1 MNKLSLENYN
11 FIKTI
16 GKGTFGKV
24 KLALHTPTKE
34 QVAIKIL
41 EKSKIKSKRDL
52 ERIEKEIKY
61 LKMFN
66 NPNIIKIYQIK
77 EDEKNFYIVMEYVQ
91 GGELFNYIVSNKH
104 LDENE
109 ASFFY
114 SQIIHIIQEIHK
126 HKICHRDMKP
136 ENLLLTQNKTIKLI
150 DFGLSNEYEDL
161 LETPCGSPCYASPE
175 IIQGRKYSGVAID
188 LWASGIILFSMLCG
202 YLPFDD
208 KDNEVLFRK
217 ILKCKYEFPK
227 NKKYKIS
234 DNAKDLIRKILT
246 VDPKKRITLEEIL
259 EHPFLTYGNKK
270 YKEKVNTDINKQ
282 DKLIIDYMVN
292 VMKITNNGNII
303 RKDLNDNRHNNITT
317 TFHLLKKKYNEGRLN
332 YNLVKY
338 DTGKY
343 LPNSEYKNKLLK
355 RFGESKAGRS
365 VKTRHNYIDSSLVN
379 DIGNI
384 IKKKVNENNNNII
397 IINNNNNM
405 LEHSQKMNYILNS
418 IFDED
423 KKNNSNNNKN
433 NRKLL
438 KIIDTSLSVE
448 KRGKENDSTNNKDK
462 DKGSKNYSQSPTISD
477 YKLKGFKYNSK
488 IKGKRIFKKRYINT
502 SINKID
508 NNTLNNETFNFKNRY
523 SIIEKNIPISN
534 IFGFKNNQESKQ
546 ISNIDYYTLNKSQE
560 KKNNNI
566 SIKNRDMI
574 NNLLYTKKD
583 SKNDIYENSSY
594 KSRFNHERSPE
605 FYRGFNYFNY
615 CTEAPK
621 NKNNYEKLINIRKLK
636 NNSLINEM
644 NSSIIKNPELNEKIE
659 NEFRTINQEN
669 KKKAIYSF
677 EVLNENKFNTI
688 EKDNLNRKL
697 NMDKLRD
704 TKDTIRVNRLVEY
717 NDKLLNNTLDESNTL
732 SARERIPKSI
742 IINKVNKSIT
752 YDMNKEES
760 QSQNQNQNLN
770 LNKPLKKIVK
780 ENTETKKFNKSLAYS
795 RKICTSYNKPIN
807 KNNYIMLSSN
817 LSIRQISNIING
829 YCLDNELKLQQ
840 SDLRYIITVKKYNS
854 FVIEI
859 NFIDNS
865 CVLKFMHENGDVN
878 QTKEYMNKLFFEIAK

>member
-317 TFHLLKKKYNEGRLN
+317 TFH
-332 YNLVKY
+332 
-338 DTGKY
+338 Y

-365 VKTRHNYIDSSLVN
+365 VKTRHNFIDNSLVN

-477 YKLKGFKYNSK
+477 YKLKSFKYNSK

-546 ISNIDYYTLNKSQE
+546 ISNIDYYTMNKSQE

-644 NSSIIKNPELNEKIE
+644 NSSIIKNPELNEKID

-688 EKDNLNRKL
+688 EKDNLNKKL

-717 NDKLLNNTLDESNTL
+717 NDKLLNNTLDESNNL

-752 YDMNKEES
+752 YDMNNEES
-760 QSQNQNQNLN
+760 QSQNQNLN